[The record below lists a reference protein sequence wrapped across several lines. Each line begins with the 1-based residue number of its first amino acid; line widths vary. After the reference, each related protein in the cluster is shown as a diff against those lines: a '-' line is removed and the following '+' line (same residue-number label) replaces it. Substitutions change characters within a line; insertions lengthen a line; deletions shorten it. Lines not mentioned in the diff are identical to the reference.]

1 MEPISDFWF
10 YKFISP
16 TTKFSTPLSDF
27 HVKSMCAPTA
37 LTRGVREASS
47 IPSFQSMTHQSLLPC
62 SHDRALL
69 GSRGWTERPR
79 NPSDILLEFFIGPS
93 FHKAICKT
101 SKMIAANHCNT
112 EYVQHSST
120 ESTTRDHVDKGLDGS
135 AFLCD
140 VFTFGFDD
148 FSDVGCSLDL
158 DAFFSLWTCL
168 LSASDACL
176 GRLFGWNTHTH
187 TPTKLLTRW
196 QIPMLFCVMP
206 SVPHSCVLCSFELY

>member
-79 NPSDILLEFFIGPS
+79 NPPDILLEFFIGPS

-135 AFLCD
+135 AFL
-140 VFTFGFDD
+140 
-148 FSDVGCSLDL
+148 SMWRIY
-158 DAFFSLWTCL
+158 LWFWWFLWC
-168 LSASDACL
+168 
-176 GRLFGWNTHTH
+176 R
-187 TPTKLLTRW
+187 LLTWSGRFFFFMN
-196 QIPMLFCVMP
+196 MLAFCIW
-206 SVPHSCVLCSFELY
+206 CVLG